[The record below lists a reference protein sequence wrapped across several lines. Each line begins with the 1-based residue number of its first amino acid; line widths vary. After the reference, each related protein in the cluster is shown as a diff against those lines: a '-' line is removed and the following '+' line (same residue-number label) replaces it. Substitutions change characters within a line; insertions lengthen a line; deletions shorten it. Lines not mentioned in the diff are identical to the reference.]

1 GALESV
7 PVSNTQIDGSITVN
21 KVDENGKALAGAT
34 FALYRV
40 EGRSTNF
47 FTNLVNTVKNV
58 FDSKAV
64 SGARFVSEKTTGAD
78 GVAKFEH
85 LAPGRYYVVETAA
98 PEGYALNSTPS
109 AVMNVMRGGG
119 KQNNHTLTVENS
131 KITQLLTFNKV
142 DAAGNLRNG
151 AEFVILSAKNA
162 DGSKAT
168 TPTLTTVDGN
178 TWSFTAVHGVTYTL
192 HESKTPAGYET
203 IQDFTLKL
211 ETVNGKTAVAASAGI
226 AAVGTT
232 GFEFN
237 VANAKQMTSVT
248 VEKVWVNGGK
258 TENSATIVLE
268 RAIAGG
274 TKVDVETAA
283 LSKSTAWKH
292 TFANLDKTDDD
303 GNVYTYT
310 VREEKAGSDYQVVIT
325 GNMNNGFVVTNTL
338 KADTTIKLAKV
349 WNDAAAVSARPESV
363 TLIISG
369 TKADGTSEELTRA
382 TLTTENTENWTVA
395 REVAVAKYDASGA
408 AYTGYSITELASTG
422 YEVAV
427 VANGSD
433 YTVTNTLSATTSV
446 KIAKI
451 WLDEETTHGDVTVQL
466 YRAITGEAEKAVGEP
481 VTFAKDHEWKDL
493 AKYDASGAE
502 YTYTVKETSTHAG
515 YEVLPV
521 AGGLENGI
529 YKYTITN
536 RKTGTTALTIQ
547 KNWNDDDAKD
557 TARQDITFTL
567 QRKVVGDAAATTC
580 GTLKVTAPSW
590 TATAENLP
598 KYNENGKLYTY
609 SIVEQTI
616 GGYESKI
623 AAPVEKDGTLFFEVT
638 NTRRGTHTIQ
648 GEKVWR
654 DGNSAARPTSVTIT
668 LERYTL
674 SDGKM
679 VK

>member
-1 GALESV
+1 
-7 PVSNTQIDGSITVN
+7 
-21 KVDENGKALAGAT
+21 
-34 FALYRV
+34 
-40 EGRSTNF
+40 
-47 FTNLVNTVKNV
+47 
-58 FDSKAV
+58 
-64 SGARFVSEKTTGAD
+64 
-78 GVAKFEH
+78 
-85 LAPGRYYVVETAA
+85 
-98 PEGYALNSTPS
+98 
-109 AVMNVMRGGG
+109 
-119 KQNNHTLTVENS
+119 
-131 KITQLLTFNKV
+131 
-142 DAAGNLRNG
+142 
-151 AEFVILSAKNA
+151 
-162 DGSKAT
+162 
-168 TPTLTTVDGN
+168 
-178 TWSFTAVHGVTYTL
+178 
-192 HESKTPAGYET
+192 
-203 IQDFTLKL
+203 
-211 ETVNGKTAVAASAGI
+211 
-226 AAVGTT
+226 
-232 GFEFN
+232 
-237 VANAKQMTSVT
+237 
-248 VEKVWVNGGK
+248 
-258 TENSATIVLE
+258 
-268 RAIAGG
+268 
-274 TKVDVETAA
+274 
-283 LSKSTAWKH
+283 
-292 TFANLDKTDDD
+292 
-303 GNVYTYT
+303 
-310 VREEKAGSDYQVVIT
+310 
-325 GNMNNGFVVTNTL
+325 
-338 KADTTIKLAKV
+338 KV

-547 KNWNDDDAKD
+547 KNWNDDATKD
-557 TARQDITFTL
+557 TARQDVTFTL

-679 VK
+679 VKDVTFGTKESVASAANGWKYSFNDVESFDANGKSYNYVLNETGLSNSEYKMTLEQLNNTVDIVNINVVNTLTGTVSVEIVKDWHDATDKDRPENVTMTLTRKTSVGADASFSEKFTLNTANSWGKTFDALAKYDAEGRLYEYAVSEDAVAGYEEDSSKGAVNIKDNKVTIHVANVRKDDTGRLVAT

>member
-1 GALESV
+1 SSFTVRLADDGNAVIISTVDGVAASGLTVNVTNTQILGSVGIAKTGANGAALADVTFEVYRSAEKPVYTAATKTWSGDLVGEMTTDRQGNATLGGLTIGNYWAIETAAPGAYELIAEPIALGAITKDGALESV

-232 GFEFN
+232 
-237 VANAKQMTSVT
+237 
-248 VEKVWVNGGK
+248 
-258 TENSATIVLE
+258 
-268 RAIAGG
+268 
-274 TKVDVETAA
+274 
-283 LSKSTAWKH
+283 
-292 TFANLDKTDDD
+292 
-303 GNVYTYT
+303 
-310 VREEKAGSDYQVVIT
+310 
-325 GNMNNGFVVTNTL
+325 
-338 KADTTIKLAKV
+338 
-349 WNDAAAVSARPESV
+349 
-363 TLIISG
+363 
-369 TKADGTSEELTRA
+369 
-382 TLTTENTENWTVA
+382 
-395 REVAVAKYDASGA
+395 
-408 AYTGYSITELASTG
+408 
-422 YEVAV
+422 
-427 VANGSD
+427 
-433 YTVTNTLSATTSV
+433 
-446 KIAKI
+446 
-451 WLDEETTHGDVTVQL
+451 
-466 YRAITGEAEKAVGEP
+466 
-481 VTFAKDHEWKDL
+481 
-493 AKYDASGAE
+493 
-502 YTYTVKETSTHAG
+502 
-515 YEVLPV
+515 
-521 AGGLENGI
+521 
-529 YKYTITN
+529 
-536 RKTGTTALTIQ
+536 
-547 KNWNDDDAKD
+547 
-557 TARQDITFTL
+557 
-567 QRKVVGDAAATTC
+567 
-580 GTLKVTAPSW
+580 
-590 TATAENLP
+590 
-598 KYNENGKLYTY
+598 
-609 SIVEQTI
+609 
-616 GGYESKI
+616 
-623 AAPVEKDGTLFFEVT
+623 
-638 NTRRGTHTIQ
+638 
-648 GEKVWR
+648 
-654 DGNSAARPTSVTIT
+654 
-668 LERYTL
+668 
-674 SDGKM
+674 
-679 VK
+679 